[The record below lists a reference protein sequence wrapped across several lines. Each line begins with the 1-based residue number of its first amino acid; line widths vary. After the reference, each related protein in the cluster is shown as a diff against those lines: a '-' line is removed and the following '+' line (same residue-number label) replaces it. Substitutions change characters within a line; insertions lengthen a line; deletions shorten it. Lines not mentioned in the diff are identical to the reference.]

1 MRILFFL
8 LMFPFLS
15 FGQSHQ
21 YLDSRQYLDLFLSK
35 DQLPYKLQ
43 TIKDFDLIGKV
54 KRVEMDWGYMNFDLK
69 GNLVSIQNTDSI
81 LPYSAKFN
89 DNGSVKEVKFEYK
102 DSYSSRN
109 YNEYL
114 LLTYNK
120 DGDIINQT
128 LGTEFEGRCFKTVY
142 QYNNKSK
149 LLKKNNMLLGFD
161 EDTISMDEIYNY
173 NKKDLI
179 SINRVFYRSN
189 RNKSLKMND
198 NIERFEYYKN
208 GALKKSQIIFNEILG
223 DGSDTITKYY
233 NQNEDLIIKYE
244 GDSSIQFK
252 LEKFFF
258 NNDYLIVGTF
268 YKSNYDVAFSDSE
281 NYEYIFDIKGN
292 WIEKKITRVIV
303 KHKYDNQYELDF
315 NNAKTAI
322 EIKKRKIVYYKN

>member
-1 MRILFFL
+1 
-8 LMFPFLS
+8 MFPFFS
-15 FGQSHQ
+15 CGQRNQ

-43 TIKDFDLIGKV
+43 TIKDYDLIGKV

-102 DSYSSRN
+102 DSYSGRN

-114 LLTYNK
+114 FLTYNK

-128 LGTEFEGRCFKTVY
+128 LGTEFEGRCFKTFY
-142 QYNNKSK
+142 QYNNKRK
-149 LLKKNNMLLGFD
+149 LLKKNNILTGFD

-198 NIERFEYYKN
+198 NIEIFEYYKN

-233 NQNEDLIIKYE
+233 NRNEDLIIKYE

-252 LEKFFF
+252 LEKFYFS
-258 NNDYLIVGTF
+258 NDYLIVGNL
-268 YKSNYDVAFSDSE
+268 YESNYDVASSSSE
-281 NYEYIFDIKGN
+281 NYEYIFDNKGN
-292 WIEKKITRVIV
+292 WIEKKITIVIV

-315 NNAKTAI
+315 NNAKKGT
-322 EIKKRKIVYYKN
+322 EIQKRKIFYYKN

>member
-1 MRILFFL
+1 MRILIFL

-15 FGQSHQ
+15 FGQLPYQ

-43 TIKDFDLIGKV
+43 TIKDYDLIGKV

-89 DNGSVKEVKFEYK
+89 DNGSVKEVKFEFK

-109 YNEYL
+109 NEYL
-114 LLTYNK
+114 FLTYNK
-120 DGDIINQT
+120 DGDIIDQT
-128 LGTEFEGRCFKTVY
+128 LGVEFEGDRFKTVY

-149 LLKKNNMLLGFD
+149 LLKKNNTLLGFD

-258 NNDYLIVGTF
+258 NNDYLIVGAF
-268 YKSNYDVAFSDSE
+268 YKSNYDGAFSDSE

-303 KHKYDNQYELDF
+303 DHKFNNQNELDF

-322 EIKKRKIVYYKN
+322 EIKKRKIGYYKN